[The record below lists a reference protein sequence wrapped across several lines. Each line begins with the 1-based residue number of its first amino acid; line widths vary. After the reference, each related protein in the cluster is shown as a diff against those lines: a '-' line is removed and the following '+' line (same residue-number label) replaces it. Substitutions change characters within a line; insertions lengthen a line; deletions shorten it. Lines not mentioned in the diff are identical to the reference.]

1 MIVLV
6 FLLWMMTAILFLTN
20 PKIKKLDGEVL
31 LPFMAVV
38 ED

>member
-20 PKIKKLDGEVL
+20 PKNQETRWGSLIA
-31 LPFMAVV
+31 FMAVV